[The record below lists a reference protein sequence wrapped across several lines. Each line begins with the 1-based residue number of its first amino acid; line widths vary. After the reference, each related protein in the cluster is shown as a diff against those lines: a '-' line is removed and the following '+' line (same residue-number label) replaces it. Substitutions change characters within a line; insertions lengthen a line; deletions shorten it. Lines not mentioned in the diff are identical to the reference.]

1 MRKSIAFLM
10 IVVFFAL
17 CTNAYAGSLKITSFP
32 SGAKVIVDGIDTG
45 KSTPMSIS
53 LLEGVHKVTVHIPG
67 SGWSSD
73 TSDVTI
79 VSGDNYLGVT
89 LAPMFASGAK

>member
-1 MRKSIAFLM
+1 MRTSIALLM
-10 IVVFFAL
+10 IVLFFAL
-17 CTNAYAGSLKITSFP
+17 WTNAYAGSLKITYFP
-32 SGAKVIVDGIDTG
+32 YGAQVIVDGIDTG

-53 LLEGVHKVTVHIPG
+53 LLEGVHTVTVHIPG
-67 SGWSSD
+67 SGWSID

-89 LAPMFASGAK
+89 LAPMFASGAE

>member
-1 MRKSIAFLM
+1 
-10 IVVFFAL
+10 
-17 CTNAYAGSLKITSFP
+17 
-32 SGAKVIVDGIDTG
+32 
-45 KSTPMSIS
+45 MSIS